1 VLGDGEATL
10 GAPFEIHGG
19 GSDLIFPH
27 HENEAAQTLAARG
40 HPLADVWMHNGMLEM
55 RDAKMSKSVGNIR
68 GLAEVLDDA
77 GRDTLIWFFCE
88 GHYRQPLAFTPE
100 KLQDAARRVERIRDA
115 GRRFLP
121 GPSPAALAPH
131 REAFFSALADDYNTP
146 RALAALAAWLRD
158 ANRGGDQV
166 GGDDL
171 RDMLGVLGLANLLE
185 AGAGAPGDV
194 VELARRRAAARARR
208 DFGEADRLREELR
221 SLGWEIRDGSGGP
234 ELVPVGP

>member
-1 VLGDGEATL
+1 
-10 GAPFEIHGG
+10 
-19 GSDLIFPH
+19 
-27 HENEAAQTLAARG
+27 
-40 HPLADVWMHNGMLEM
+40 
-55 RDAKMSKSVGNIR
+55 
-68 GLAEVLDDA
+68 VLDDA

-158 ANRGGDQV
+158 ANRAGDQV

-185 AGAGAPGDV
+185 AEEGAPA
-194 VELARRRAAARARR
+194 EIMALAESRAAARAAR
-208 DFGEADRLREELR
+208 DFAAADRLRDELR
-221 SLGWEIRDGSGGP
+221 AHGWEVRDGPGGG
-234 ELVPVGP
+234 ELVRVAS